1 MAASS
6 SLNPGLRR
14 ADVTEITAFDPA
26 ALASSRGA
34 ASAVQTG
41 WAGQALSLLS
51 GVAGIAPAVHWQAH
65 LPK

>member
-1 MAASS
+1 
-6 SLNPGLRR
+6 
-14 ADVTEITAFDPA
+14 VTEITAFDPA

-41 WAGQALSLLS
+41 WAGEALSLLS